1 LRDRRHFLKTTL
13 SGAGLALTA
22 PRTGWSDATIRPG
35 ASAATDLVSLG
46 KTGVKCSFLAFG
58 SGMNG
63 GARASDLTRQGQE
76 AATRLMR
83 HGLDSGLSLLDM
95 ADLYGTHA
103 VAREAVKGIPRDKY
117 AILTKIWP
125 NKESWVSPSGGA
137 KEEVDRFRREL
148 GTEML
153 DICLIHCMLN
163 ERWPEQH
170 ARIRDELSALKE
182 QGVVRAVGVSCHDF
196 GALKR
201 AAALPWVDGILAR
214 VNHRG
219 GSRFACD
226 ADAESL
232 ATTLRGARANGKAVI
247 GMKLFAAG
255 GIKDAAER
263 QASLRFVV
271 GGGLVDAVT
280 IGMLKST
287 EVDDNIRSVGHALKG
302 KPAASR
308 RSLLLGAS
316 A

>member
-1 LRDRRHFLKTTL
+1 LHDRRHFLKTTL
-13 SGAGLALTA
+13 TGAGIALAA
-22 PRTGWSDATIRPG
+22 PRTGSSEAVARPG

-63 GARASDLTRQGQE
+63 SARSSDLTRMGQAE
-76 AATRLMR
+76 ATRLMR
-83 HGLDSGLSLLDM
+83 RGLDSGISLLDL
-95 ADLYGTHA
+95 ADLYGTHP
-103 VAREAVKGIPRDKY
+103 VAKEVLKGVPRDKY

-163 ERWPEQH
+163 DRWPEQH

-182 QGVVRAVGVSCHDF
+182 KGVVRAVGVSCHDF

-201 AAALPWVDGILAR
+201 AASLPWVDVILAR
-214 VNHRG
+214 VNNRG
-219 GSRFACD
+219 GSRFHCD
-226 ADAESL
+226 ADADTL

-255 GIKDAAER
+255 RLTDPADR
-263 QASLRFVV
+263 QASLGHVL
-271 GGGLVDAVT
+271 GGGLVDAIT
-280 IGMLKST
+280 IGMLSTT
-287 EVDDNIRSVGHALKG
+287 EVDDNIRRVGNALQG
-302 KPAASR
+302 RPLAWRPSPSMAASV
-308 RSLLLGAS
+308 
-316 A
+316 